1 MSKYDNFISVT
12 IITKDRKAVK
22 GMTLESGIRVI
33 FANIVLTYD

>member
-1 MSKYDNFISVT
+1 MTFFISVT
-12 IITKDRKAVK
+12 ITMITKDRKAVK